1 MWLNFCCH
9 QRKLQR
15 MSHFDILITKTVRVN
30 MVNEQVTSIS
40 HQLLELSP
48 LVSTSICHFFC
59 LSVWSSAHRAPY
71 LRNCT
76 PCDHNFWYTYVKWWY
91 HPVFCSFRFCFFR
104 LLGRGVGGKTAKEG
118 PKWKK
123 KLYLSHAIS
132 QEQYNI
138 WSWFLVHLCKM
149 TIWPNK
155 KNCLLT
161 SERPG
166 ESFFPTM
173 RPVNFFRNN
182 KWIKKILNRKRKLK
196 KEKWDQLKKKNAW
209 SLFFFSCLYFHF

>member
-1 MWLNFCCH
+1 MPKLWLNFCCH

-15 MSHFDILITKTVRVN
+15 MSHFDILITKTVGVN

-123 KLYLSHAIS
+123 KNYICHTSYLRNSITYGHDFWYTCVKWRYGQTRKTA
-132 QEQYNI
+132 
-138 WSWFLVHLCKM
+138 
-149 TIWPNK
+149 
-155 KNCLLT
+155 CLRL
-161 SERPG
+161 SARV
-166 ESFFPTM
+166 
-173 RPVNFFRNN
+173 RVFFR
-182 KWIKKILNRKRKLK
+182 RCGR
-196 KEKWDQLKKKNAW
+196 
-209 SLFFFSCLYFHF
+209 